1 MRQSGV
7 TYRHFTDE
15 EIKKANSVDLLML
28 AKQYGYETEKGGK
41 NAIHLKKS
49 GGLYI
54 FPNENCFYHH
64 TSDERHKEGGAIRF
78 VMHQEN
84 LSFGEAVAKLLNEE
98 YVIHQAEQRPY
109 IPEPRKPMV
118 LPDKADNFK
127 RAYWY
132 LVSVRGIDPQ
142 IVSALMNEKKIYQ
155 EAKYGNVV
163 FVGYDRDGTA
173 KYGAMRSTYPN
184 NKFKRDADN
193 SDKSYPFFVE
203 GKSDTAIITEAPIE
217 LISHA
222 TLTKMFSKTD
232 WKQDHRVSL
241 GCLSMAALD
250 RYLEWHPEIKKLV
263 FALNNDYLAR
273 NQKGELANWGQ
284 IAADKAIRAYTER
297 GYQCALHKPQL
308 NDFNIVLTE
317 IRKGKT
323 FDDLDRQR
331 EAELKADFEQHA
343 VQGADEEETEDYLE
357 I

>member
-343 VQGADEEETEDYLE
+343 VKGVDEEETEDDLE

>member
-84 LSFGEAVAKLLNEE
+84 LSFGEAVAKLLNED
-98 YVIHQAEQRPY
+98 YIIHQAEQKPY
-109 IPEPRKPMV
+109 TPEPRQPML

-132 LVSVRGIDPQ
+132 LVSVRGVEPQ

-155 EAKYGNVV
+155 ESRFGNVV

-173 KYGAMRSTYPN
+173 KYCSMRSTYPN

-193 SDKSYPFFVE
+193 SDKSYP
-203 GKSDTAIITEAPIE
+203 
-217 LISHA
+217 
-222 TLTKMFSKTD
+222 
-232 WKQDHRVSL
+232 
-241 GCLSMAALD
+241 
-250 RYLEWHPEIKKLV
+250 V
-263 FALNNDYLAR
+263 F
-273 NQKGELANWGQ
+273 
-284 IAADKAIRAYTER
+284 
-297 GYQCALHKPQL
+297 C
-308 NDFNIVLTE
+308 
-317 IRKGKT
+317 
-323 FDDLDRQR
+323 
-331 EAELKADFEQHA
+331 
-343 VQGADEEETEDYLE
+343 
-357 I
+357 

>member
-64 TSDERHKEGGAIRF
+64 TSDERHKEGGAISF
-78 VMHQEN
+78 VMHQEGMP
-84 LSFGEAVAKLLNEE
+84 FGEAVGKLLNED
-98 YVIHQAEQRPY
+98 YVIYQAEQKPY
-109 IPEPRKPMV
+109 TPEPRLPML

-132 LVSVRGIDPQ
+132 LVSVRGVEPQ

-155 EAKYGNVV
+155 ESKFGNVV

-173 KYGAMRSTYPN
+173 RYCSMRSTYPN
-184 NKFKRDADN
+184 SKYKRDADN

-203 GKSDTAIITEAPIE
+203 GKSDLAIITEAPID
-217 LISHA
+217 LMSHA
-222 TLTKMFSKTD
+222 TLTKMFGNTD
-232 WKQDHRVSL
+232 WRQDHRLSV

-263 FALNNDYLAR
+263 FALDNDYLAR

-284 IAADKAIRAYTER
+284 LAAERAIKAYSEK
-297 GYQCALHKPQL
+297 GYKCALHTPRL
-308 NDFNIVLTE
+308 NDFNTDLTE
-317 IRKGKT
+317 IRKDKT
-323 FDDLDRQR
+323 PTDLDRQR
-331 EAELKADFEQHA
+331 EIEMTMDFEKYGL
-343 VQGADEEETEDYLE
+343 QGGDEKEDLE
-357 I
+357 L

>member
-84 LSFGEAVAKLLNEE
+84 LSFGEAVAKLLNED
-98 YVIHQAEQRPY
+98 YIIHQAEQKPY
-109 IPEPRKPMV
+109 TPEPRQAML

-132 LVSVRGIDPQ
+132 LVSVRGVEPQ

-155 EAKYGNVV
+155 ESKFGNVV

-173 KYGAMRSTYPN
+173 KYCSMRSTYPN

-203 GKSDTAIITEAPIE
+203 GKSDLAIITEAPID
-217 LISHA
+217 LMSHA
-222 TLTKMFSKTD
+222 TLTKMFGNTD
-232 WKQDHRVSL
+232 WRQDHRLSV

-263 FALNNDYLAR
+263 FALDNDYLAR

-284 IAADKAIRAYTER
+284 LAAERAIKAYSEK
-297 GYQCALHKPQL
+297 GYKCALHTPRL
-308 NDFNIVLTE
+308 NDFNTDLTE

-323 FDDLDRQR
+323 PTDLDRQR
-331 EAELKADFEQHA
+331 EIEMTMDFEKYGL
-343 VQGADEEETEDYLE
+343 QGGDEKEDLE
-357 I
+357 L

>member
-64 TSDERHKEGGAIRF
+64 TSDERHKEGGAISF

-84 LSFGEAVAKLLNEE
+84 LSFGEAVAKLLNED
-98 YVIHQAEQRPY
+98 YIIHQAEQKPY
-109 IPEPRKPMV
+109 TPEPRQAML

-132 LVSVRGIDPQ
+132 LVSVRGVEPQ

-155 EAKYGNVV
+155 ESKFGNVV

-173 KYGAMRSTYPN
+173 KYCSMRSTYPN

-203 GKSDTAIITEAPIE
+203 GKSDLAIITEAPID
-217 LISHA
+217 LMSHA
-222 TLTKMFSKTD
+222 TLTKMFGNTD
-232 WKQDHRVSL
+232 WRQDHRLSV

-263 FALNNDYLAR
+263 FALDNDYLAR

-284 IAADKAIRAYTER
+284 LAAERAIKAYSEK
-297 GYQCALHKPQL
+297 GYKCALHTPRL
-308 NDFNIVLTE
+308 NDFNTDLTE

-323 FDDLDRQR
+323 PTDLDRQR
-331 EAELKADFEQHA
+331 EIEMTMDFEKYGL
-343 VQGADEEETEDYLE
+343 QGGDEKEDLE
-357 I
+357 L

>member
-15 EIKKANSVDLLML
+15 EIKRANSVDLLML

-64 TSDERHKEGGAIRF
+64 TSDERHKEGGAISF
-78 VMHQEN
+78 VMHQEGMP
-84 LSFGEAVAKLLNEE
+84 FGEAVGKLLNED
-98 YVIHQAEQRPY
+98 YVIYQAEQKAY
-109 IPEPRKPMV
+109 APEPHRIV
-118 LPDKADNFK
+118 TLPDKAQNFK
-127 RAYWY
+127 RVYWY
-132 LVSVRGIDPQ
+132 LVSVRGVDFQ
-142 IVSALMNEKKIYQ
+142 IVSALMNEKKVYQ
-155 EAKYGNVV
+155 EAEFSNAV

-173 KYGAMRSTYPN
+173 RYCSMRSTYPN
-184 NKFKRDADN
+184 SKYKRDADN

-203 GKSDTAIITEAPIE
+203 GKSDLAIITEAPID
-217 LISHA
+217 LMSHA
-222 TLTKMFSKTD
+222 TLTKMFGNTD
-232 WKQDHRVSL
+232 WRQDHRLSV

-263 FALNNDYLAR
+263 FALDNDYLAR

-284 IAADKAIRAYTER
+284 LAAERAIKAYSEK
-297 GYQCALHKPQL
+297 GYKCALHTPRL
-308 NDFNIVLTE
+308 NDFNTDLTE

-323 FDDLDRQR
+323 PTDLDRQR
-331 EAELKADFEQHA
+331 EIEMTMDFEKYGL
-343 VQGADEEETEDYLE
+343 QGGDEKEDLE
-357 I
+357 L

>member
-64 TSDERHKEGGAIRF
+64 TSDERHKEGGAISF
-78 VMHQEN
+78 VMHQEGMP
-84 LSFGEAVAKLLNEE
+84 FGEAVGKLLNED
-98 YVIHQAEQRPY
+98 YVVYQAEQKVY
-109 IPEPRKPMV
+109 TPEPHRLV
-118 LPDKADNFK
+118 TLPDKAQNFK

-132 LVSVRGIDPQ
+132 LVSVRGVEPQ

-155 EAKYGNVV
+155 ESKFGNVV

-173 KYGAMRSTYPN
+173 KYCSMRSTYPN

-203 GKSDTAIITEAPIE
+203 GKSDLAIITEAPID
-217 LISHA
+217 LMSHA
-222 TLTKMFSKTD
+222 TLTKMFGNTD
-232 WKQDHRVSL
+232 WRQDHRLSV

-250 RYLEWHPEIKKLV
+250 RYLEWHPEIKNLV
-263 FALNNDYLAR
+263 FALDNDYLAR

-284 IAADKAIRAYTER
+284 LAAERAIKAYSEK
-297 GYQCALHKPQL
+297 GYKCALHTPHL
-308 NDFNIVLTE
+308 NDFNTDLTE

-323 FDDLDRQR
+323 PTDLDRQR
-331 EAELKADFEQHA
+331 ENEITMDFEKYGL
-343 VQGADEEETEDYLE
+343 QGGDEKEDLE
-357 I
+357 L

>member
-84 LSFGEAVAKLLNEE
+84 LSFGEAVAKLLNED
-98 YVIHQAEQRPY
+98 YIIHQAEQKPY
-109 IPEPRKPMV
+109 TPEPRQPML
-118 LPDKADNFK
+118 LPEKADNFK

-132 LVSVRGIDPQ
+132 LVSVRGVEPQ

-155 EAKYGNVV
+155 ESKFGNVV

-173 KYGAMRSTYPN
+173 KYCSMRSTYPN

-284 IAADKAIRAYTER
+284 MAADKAIRTYTER

-323 FDDLDRQR
+323 FADLDRQR
-331 EAELKADFEQHA
+331 EAELKADFEKNA
-343 VQGADEEETEDYLE
+343 VQGTDEETEDDLE

>member
-84 LSFGEAVAKLLNEE
+84 LSFGEAVAKLLNED
-98 YVIHQAEQRPY
+98 YIIHQAKQKPY
-109 IPEPRKPMV
+109 TPEPRLPML

-132 LVSVRGIDPQ
+132 LVSVRGVEPQ

-155 EAKYGNVV
+155 ESKFGNVV

-173 KYGAMRSTYPN
+173 KYCSMRSTYPN

-222 TLTKMFSKTD
+222 TLTKMFGNTD
-232 WKQDHRVSL
+232 WRQDHRLSV

-263 FALNNDYLAR
+263 FALDNDYLAR

-284 IAADKAIRAYTER
+284 MAADKAIKAYSEK
-297 GYQCALHKPQL
+297 GYKCALHTPRL
-308 NDFNIVLTE
+308 NDFNTDLTE

-323 FDDLDRQR
+323 PTDLDRQR
-331 EAELKADFEQHA
+331 EIEMTMDFEKYGL
-343 VQGADEEETEDYLE
+343 QGGDEKEDLE
-357 I
+357 L

>member
-64 TSDERHKEGGAIRF
+64 TSDERHKEGGAISF
-78 VMHQEN
+78 VMHQEGMP
-84 LSFGEAVAKLLNEE
+84 FGEAVGKLLNED
-98 YVIHQAEQRPY
+98 YVIYQAEQKPY
-109 IPEPRKPMV
+109 TPEPRLPML

-132 LVSVRGIDPQ
+132 LVSVRGVEPQ

-155 EAKYGNVV
+155 ESKFGNVV

-173 KYGAMRSTYPN
+173 RYCSMRSTYPN
-184 NKFKRDADN
+184 SKYKRDADN

-203 GKSDTAIITEAPIE
+203 GKSDLAIITEAPID
-217 LISHA
+217 LMSHA
-222 TLTKMFSKTD
+222 TLTKMFGNTD
-232 WKQDHRVSL
+232 WRQDHRLSV

-263 FALNNDYLAR
+263 FALDNDYLAR

-284 IAADKAIRAYTER
+284 LAAERAIKAYSEK
-297 GYQCALHKPQL
+297 GYKCALHTPRL
-308 NDFNIVLTE
+308 NDFNTDLTE

-323 FDDLDRQR
+323 PTDLDRQR
-331 EAELKADFEQHA
+331 EIEMTMDFEKYGL
-343 VQGADEEETEDYLE
+343 QGGDEKEDLE
-357 I
+357 L

>member
-64 TSDERHKEGGAIRF
+64 TSDERHKEGGAISF
-78 VMHQEN
+78 VMHQEGMP
-84 LSFGEAVAKLLNEE
+84 FGEAVGKLLNED
-98 YVIHQAEQRPY
+98 YVIYQAEQKAY
-109 IPEPRKPMV
+109 APEPHRIV
-118 LPDKADNFK
+118 TLPDKAQNFK
-127 RAYWY
+127 RVYWY
-132 LVSVRGIDPQ
+132 LVSVRGVDSQ
-142 IVSALMNEKKIYQ
+142 IVSALMNEKKVYQ
-155 EAKYGNVV
+155 EAEFSNAV
-163 FVGYDRDGTA
+163 FVGTA
-173 KYGAMRSTYPN
+173 RYCSMRSTYPN
-184 NKFKRDADN
+184 SKYKRDADN

-203 GKSDTAIITEAPIE
+203 GKSDLAIITEAPID
-217 LISHA
+217 LMSHA
-222 TLTKMFSKTD
+222 TLTKMFGNTD
-232 WKQDHRVSL
+232 WRQDHRLSV

-263 FALNNDYLAR
+263 FALDNDYLAR

-284 IAADKAIRAYTER
+284 LAAERAIKAYSEK
-297 GYQCALHKPQL
+297 GYKCALHTPRL
-308 NDFNIVLTE
+308 NDFNTDLTE

-323 FDDLDRQR
+323 PTDLDRQR
-331 EAELKADFEQHA
+331 EIEMTMDFEKYGL
-343 VQGADEEETEDYLE
+343 QGGDEKEDLE
-357 I
+357 L

>member
-84 LSFGEAVAKLLNEE
+84 LSFGEAVAKLLNED
-98 YVIHQAEQRPY
+98 YIIHQAEQKPY
-109 IPEPRKPMV
+109 TPEPRQPML
-118 LPDKADNFK
+118 LPEKADNFK

-132 LVSVRGIDPQ
+132 LVSVRGVEPQ

-155 EAKYGNVV
+155 ESKFGNVV

-173 KYGAMRSTYPN
+173 KYCSMRSTYPN

-284 IAADKAIRAYTER
+284 MAADKAIRTYTER

-323 FDDLDRQR
+323 FADLDIQR
-331 EAELKADFEQHA
+331 EAELKADFEKNA
-343 VQGADEEETEDYLE
+343 VQGVDEETEDDLE

>member
-64 TSDERHKEGGAIRF
+64 TSDERHKEGGAISF
-78 VMHQEN
+78 VMHQEGMP
-84 LSFGEAVAKLLNEE
+84 FGEAVGKLLNED
-98 YVIHQAEQRPY
+98 YVIYQAEQKAY
-109 IPEPRKPMV
+109 APEPHRIV
-118 LPDKADNFK
+118 TLPDKAQNFK
-127 RAYWY
+127 RVYWY
-132 LVSVRGIDPQ
+132 LVSVRGVDSQ
-142 IVSALMNEKKIYQ
+142 IVSAFMNEKKVYQ
-155 EAKYGNVV
+155 EAEFSNAV

-173 KYGAMRSTYPN
+173 RYCSMRSTYPN
-184 NKFKRDADN
+184 SKFKRDADN

-203 GKSDTAIITEAPIE
+203 GKSDLAIITEAPID
-217 LISHA
+217 LMSHA
-222 TLTKMFSKTD
+222 TLTKMFGNTD
-232 WKQDHRVSL
+232 WRQDHRLSV

-250 RYLEWHPEIKKLV
+250 RYLEWHPEIKNLV
-263 FALNNDYLAR
+263 FALDNDYLAR

-284 IAADKAIRAYTER
+284 LAAERAIKAYSEK
-297 GYQCALHKPQL
+297 GYKCALHTPHL
-308 NDFNIVLTE
+308 NDFNTDLTE

-323 FDDLDRQR
+323 PTDLDRQR
-331 EAELKADFEQHA
+331 ENEITMDFEKYGL
-343 VQGADEEETEDYLE
+343 QGGDEKEDLE
-357 I
+357 L

>member
-1 MRQSGV
+1 MRQGGA
-7 TYRHFTDE
+7 THRHFTEE
-15 EIKKANSVDLLML
+15 EIRKANSVDLLML

-64 TSDERHKEGGAIRF
+64 TSDEKHKEGGAIRF

-109 IPEPRKPMV
+109 IPQLRQPML

-132 LVSVRGIDPQ
+132 LVSVRGIDPK
-142 IVSALMNEKKIYQ
+142 IVSALMNEKKVFQ
-155 EAKYGNVV
+155 EAKFGNAV

-173 KYGAMRSTYPN
+173 KYCSMRSTYSN

-203 GKSDTAIITEAPIE
+203 GKSDLVIVTEAPID
-217 LISHA
+217 LMSHA
-222 TLTKMFSKTD
+222 TLATMFGNTD
-232 WKQDHRVSL
+232 WRQDHRISV

-263 FALNNDYLAR
+263 FALDNDYLAR

-284 IAADKAIRAYTER
+284 LAADKAIKSYTER
-297 GYQCALHKPQL
+297 GYQCALHKPHL
-308 NDFNIVLTE
+308 NDFNTDLTE

-323 FDDLDRQR
+323 FADLDRQR

-343 VQGADEEETEDYLE
+343 VQGTDTETEDDLE

>member
-7 TYRHFTDE
+7 TYRHFSDE

-343 VQGADEEETEDYLE
+343 VKGVDEEETEDDLE

>member
-64 TSDERHKEGGAIRF
+64 TSDERHKEGGAISF
-78 VMHQEN
+78 VMHQEGMP
-84 LSFGEAVAKLLNEE
+84 FGEAVGKLLNED
-98 YVIHQAEQRPY
+98 YIIHQAEQKPY
-109 IPEPRKPMV
+109 TPEPRQAML

-132 LVSVRGIDPQ
+132 LVSVRGVEPQ

-155 EAKYGNVV
+155 ESKFGNVV

-173 KYGAMRSTYPN
+173 RYCSMRSTYPN
-184 NKFKRDADN
+184 SKFKRDADN

-203 GKSDTAIITEAPIE
+203 GKSDLAIITEAPID
-217 LISHA
+217 LMSHA
-222 TLTKMFSKTD
+222 TLTKMFGNTD
-232 WKQDHRVSL
+232 WRQDHRLSV

-263 FALNNDYLAR
+263 FALDNDYLAR

-284 IAADKAIRAYTER
+284 LAAERAIKAYSEK
-297 GYQCALHKPQL
+297 GYKCALHTPRL
-308 NDFNIVLTE
+308 NDFNTDLTE

-323 FDDLDRQR
+323 PTDLDRQR
-331 EAELKADFEQHA
+331 EIEMTMDFEKYGL
-343 VQGADEEETEDYLE
+343 QGGDEKEDLE
-357 I
+357 L

>member
-64 TSDERHKEGGAIRF
+64 TSDERHKEGGAISF
-78 VMHQEN
+78 VMHQEGMP
-84 LSFGEAVAKLLNEE
+84 FGEAVGKLLNGD
-98 YVIHQAEQRPY
+98 YVVYQAEQKAY
-109 IPEPRKPMV
+109 APEPHRIV
-118 LPDKADNFK
+118 TLPDKAQNFK
-127 RAYWY
+127 RVYWY
-132 LVSVRGIDPQ
+132 LVSVRGVDSQ
-142 IVSALMNEKKIYQ
+142 IVSALMNEKKVYQ
-155 EAKYGNVV
+155 EAEFSNAV

-173 KYGAMRSTYPN
+173 RYCSMRSTYPN
-184 NKFKRDADN
+184 SKFKRDADN

-203 GKSDTAIITEAPIE
+203 GKSDLSIITEAPID
-217 LISHA
+217 LMSHA
-222 TLTKMFSKTD
+222 TLTKMFGNTD
-232 WKQDHRVSL
+232 WRQDHRLSV

-263 FALNNDYLAR
+263 FALDNDYLAR

-284 IAADKAIRAYTER
+284 LAAERAIKAYSEK
-297 GYQCALHKPQL
+297 GYKCALHTPRL
-308 NDFNIVLTE
+308 NDFNTDLTE

-323 FDDLDRQR
+323 PTDLDRQR
-331 EAELKADFEQHA
+331 ENEMTMDFEKYGL
-343 VQGADEEETEDYLE
+343 QGGEEKEDLE
-357 I
+357 L

>member
-28 AKQYGYETEKGGK
+28 AKQYGYETEKVGK

-173 KYGAMRSTYPN
+173 KYGSMRSTYPN
-184 NKFKRDADN
+184 NKFKRDVDN

-203 GKSDTAIITEAPIE
+203 GKSNMAIITEAPIE
-217 LISHA
+217 LASHT
-222 TLTKMFSKTD
+222 TLTKMFGKTD
-232 WKQDHRVSL
+232 WRQDHRVSL

-250 RYLEWHPEIKKLV
+250 RYLEWHPEITKLV

-273 NQKGELANWGQ
+273 NQKGELSNWGQ
-284 IAADKAIRAYTER
+284 LAVQKAIPHYTQR
-297 GYQCALHKPQL
+297 GFECAPHIPHL
-308 NDFNIVLTE
+308 NDFNKDLTE
-317 IRKGKT
+317 IRTGKT

-343 VQGADEEETEDYLE
+343 VQGADDEETEDDLE

>member
-15 EIKKANSVDLLML
+15 EIKRANSVDLLML

-64 TSDERHKEGGAIRF
+64 TSDERHKEGGAISF
-78 VMHQEN
+78 VMHQEGMP
-84 LSFGEAVAKLLNEE
+84 FGEAVGKLLNED
-98 YVIHQAEQRPY
+98 YVVYQAEQKAY
-109 IPEPRKPMV
+109 TPEPHRLV
-118 LPDKADNFK
+118 TLPDKAQNFK
-127 RAYWY
+127 RVYWY
-132 LVSVRGIDPQ
+132 LVSVRCIDSE
-142 IVSALMNEKKIYQ
+142 IVSALMNEKKVYQ
-155 EAKYGNVV
+155 EAEFGNAV

-173 KYGAMRSTYPN
+173 RYCSMRSTYPN
-184 NKFKRDADN
+184 SKFKRDADN

-203 GKSDTAIITEAPIE
+203 GKSDLAIITEAPID
-217 LISHA
+217 LMSHA
-222 TLTKMFSKTD
+222 TLTKMFGNTD
-232 WKQDHRVSL
+232 WRQDHRLSV

-263 FALNNDYLAR
+263 FALDNDYLAR

-284 IAADKAIRAYTER
+284 LAAERAIKAYSDK
-297 GYQCALHKPQL
+297 GYKCALHTPRL
-308 NDFNIVLTE
+308 NDFNTDLTE

-323 FDDLDRQR
+323 PTDLDRQR
-331 EAELKADFEQHA
+331 EIEMTMDFEKYGL
-343 VQGADEEETEDYLE
+343 QGGDEKEDLE
-357 I
+357 L

>member
-15 EIKKANSVDLLML
+15 EIKRANSVDLLML

-84 LSFGEAVAKLLNEE
+84 LSFGEAVAKLLNED
-98 YVIHQAEQRPY
+98 YIIHQAEQKPY
-109 IPEPRKPMV
+109 TPEPRQAML

-132 LVSVRGIDPQ
+132 LVSVRGVEPQ

-155 EAKYGNVV
+155 ESKFGNVV

-173 KYGAMRSTYPN
+173 KYCSMRSTYPN

-203 GKSDTAIITEAPIE
+203 GKSDLAIITEAPID
-217 LISHA
+217 LMSHA
-222 TLTKMFSKTD
+222 TLTKMFGNTD
-232 WKQDHRVSL
+232 WRQDHRLSV

-263 FALNNDYLAR
+263 FALDNDYLAR

-284 IAADKAIRAYTER
+284 LAAERAIKAYSEK
-297 GYQCALHKPQL
+297 GYKCALHTPRL
-308 NDFNIVLTE
+308 NDFNTDLTE

-323 FDDLDRQR
+323 PTDLDRQR
-331 EAELKADFEQHA
+331 EIEMTMDFEKYGL
-343 VQGADEEETEDYLE
+343 QGGDEKEDLE
-357 I
+357 L